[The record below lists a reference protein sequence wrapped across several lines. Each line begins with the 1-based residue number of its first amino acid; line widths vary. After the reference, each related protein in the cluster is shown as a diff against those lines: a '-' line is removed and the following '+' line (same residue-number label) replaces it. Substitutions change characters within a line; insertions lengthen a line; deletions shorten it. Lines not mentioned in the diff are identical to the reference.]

1 MKKLSSKKIIAFVKK
16 VLKISS
22 DHDLAVYAGYATL
35 YILTAAIPLL
45 MVIVAAVYLMPG
57 FSVDDFQAFL
67 FQFIPE
73 VPEIQNLISNIIRNL
88 STQTSSFVASVSA
101 VTSIWS
107 ASAGISAIQKGL
119 DKLYGTSS
127 KGLIAKVKALLYTV
141 LFTVQILAML
151 VFQVLGSSIK
161 DILRS
166 LSSNFV
172 ILKGIEKFASVINAS
187 SIIVGLITVVVIL
200 LTYTYL
206 PGGKRALKEELPGAV
221 FTAVIWVIFSIVF
234 SIFIPRFWK
243 ASSLYGSLASI
254 FLMTMWL
261 RIMITIL
268 FYGAC
273 LNEGLKSE

>member
-1 MKKLSSKKIIAFVKK
+1 MKNITMKKIIALVKK

-22 DHDLAVYAGYATL
+22 DHDLAVYAGYSTL

-73 VPEIQNLISNIIRNL
+73 VPEIQNLLANIIRNL
-88 STQTSSFVASVSA
+88 SSQTSSFVASVSA

-127 KGLIAKVKALLYTV
+127 KGLMAKVKALLYTV
-141 LFTVQILAML
+141 LFTFQILAML

-161 DILRS
+161 GILRS
-166 LSSNFV
+166 LSSSFV

-206 PGGKRALKEELPGAV
+206 PGGKRTLKEELPGAV
-221 FTAVIWVIFSIVF
+221 FTAVIWVIFSIIF
-234 SIFIPRFWK
+234 SVFIPRFWK

>member
-1 MKKLSSKKIIAFVKK
+1 MKNITMKKIIALVKK

-22 DHDLAVYAGYATL
+22 DHDLAVYAGYSTL

-57 FSVDDFQAFL
+57 FSIDDFQAFL

-73 VPEIQNLISNIIRNL
+73 VPEIQNLLANIIRNL
-88 STQTSSFVASVSA
+88 SSQTSSFVASVSA

-127 KGLIAKVKALLYTV
+127 KGLMAKVKALLYTV
-141 LFTVQILAML
+141 LFTFQILAML

-161 DILRS
+161 GILRS
-166 LSSNFV
+166 LASSFV

-206 PGGKRALKEELPGAV
+206 PGGKRVLKKQVPGAV
-221 FTAVIWVIFSIVF
+221 FTTVIWVIFSIVF
-234 SIFIPRFWK
+234 SVFIPRFWK

>member
-1 MKKLSSKKIIAFVKK
+1 MKNITMKKIIALVKK
-16 VLKISS
+16 ILKISS
-22 DHDLAVYAGYATL
+22 DHDLAVYAGYSTL

-73 VPEIQNLISNIIRNL
+73 VPEIQNLLANIIRNL
-88 STQTSSFVASVSA
+88 SSQTSSFVASVSA

-127 KGLIAKVKALLYTV
+127 KGLMAKVKALLYTV
-141 LFTVQILAML
+141 LFTFQILAML

-161 DILRS
+161 GILRS
-166 LSSNFV
+166 LASSFV

-206 PGGKRALKEELPGAV
+206 PGGKRILKKQVPGAV

-234 SIFIPRFWK
+234 SVFIPRFWK